1 MPTFLISWF
10 DTAEFLCEQNVYK
23 IVCGCM
29 CLQGVKKIFIEKK
42 SSPPIPGNQCQ
53 RKVWFVPK
61 SSQQVS
67 FYKSSEI

>member
-29 CLQGVKKIFIEKK
+29 CMQGVKKIFIEKK
-42 SSPPIPGNQCQ
+42 IITSNSRQPVS
-53 RKVWFVPK
+53 KK
-61 SSQQVS
+61 SVVCS
-67 FYKSSEI
+67 KK

>member
-42 SSPPIPGNQCQ
+42 NHHLQFQATSVKEMCGLFQ
-53 RKVWFVPK
+53 KVVNK
-61 SSQQVS
+61 
-67 FYKSSEI
+67 